1 MKFVPPVVVKG
12 KVYLPNQD
20 GTVAVFGLLPAP
32 VADFSLAVSPSAR
45 AIAAGQ
51 SGTFEVAVTASG
63 GFGDSVALS
72 AVGQP
77 AGTTISFAPASI
89 NGAGSSTMVVSLP
102 PDVADGTYPVTIQ
115 GSSGTSV
122 RSATLRIA
130 TGPVRAIGVSFVGSS
145 IVPMAATESAGVVPQ
160 TNWNNAVGASQTSDL
175 ALVDA
180 SGNPTTATVTWSSAG
195 TWLTPITDQPGN
207 RRLMKGYLDTTSA
220 SSTTVS
226 VAGLPQQTYDVY
238 VYVDGDN
245 KTYDRSAT
253 YAISGPGIG
262 AATVSV
268 TDAAAANFG
277 TTFTRASNS
286 SGNYVKFTV
295 AASGFKLTATPT
307 LPASGTRRA
316 PVNGIQVVPAA
327 PPVPDFTLAA
337 SPAARAV
344 APGGSVTY
352 SLAID
357 PVNGLTAPVALT
369 LGDVPAGLTAT
380 LSSSTVNGPA
390 TATLRIDTTS
400 ATPIG
405 MSSLT
410 ITGTSG
416 DLIHQATVTL
426 SVAPPPTQSASAIG
440 IRFAGSSTASMG
452 ASDSAGVVPMTHWNN
467 APAAVRTTPLA
478 LNNQAG
484 DATAATVTWTANG
497 VWSTPTPDQ
506 PGNVRLMKGYLD
518 TSTTSTT
525 TVTVAGLSAG
535 AYDVY
540 VYVDGDNH
548 EFTRTGIY
556 SLAVSGGIATAVKA
570 TDVALVN
577 FSGTFTRAA
586 DSTGNYIKFT
596 IVGGGFTLTAAPGA
610 STNTTRRAPV
620 NAIEIVPQ

>member
-1 MKFVPPVVVKG
+1 MTANGGSQGTGIVWASMPTSQDGVHGPVAGILRAYDAETLREIWNSEQNAARDRIGTLMKFVPPVVVKG

-20 GTVAVFGLLPAP
+20 GAVAVFGLLPAP

-122 RSATLRIA
+122 RSATLRIT

-145 IVPMAATESAGVVPQ
+145 TVPMAATESAGVVPQ
-160 TNWNNAVGASQTSDL
+160 TNWNNAAGASRTSDL

-253 YAISGPGIG
+253 YTISGPGIG

-268 TDAAAANFG
+268 TDAAAPTSG
-277 TTFTRASNS
+277 PRSRAPSNS

-327 PPVPDFTLAA
+327 PPVPDFT
-337 SPAARAV
+337 
-344 APGGSVTY
+344 
-352 SLAID
+352 
-357 PVNGLTAPVALT
+357 
-369 LGDVPAGLTAT
+369 
-380 LSSSTVNGPA
+380 
-390 TATLRIDTTS
+390 
-400 ATPIG
+400 
-405 MSSLT
+405 
-410 ITGTSG
+410 
-416 DLIHQATVTL
+416 
-426 SVAPPPTQSASAIG
+426 
-440 IRFAGSSTASMG
+440 
-452 ASDSAGVVPMTHWNN
+452 
-467 APAAVRTTPLA
+467 
-478 LNNQAG
+478 
-484 DATAATVTWTANG
+484 
-497 VWSTPTPDQ
+497 
-506 PGNVRLMKGYLD
+506 
-518 TSTTSTT
+518 
-525 TVTVAGLSAG
+525 
-535 AYDVY
+535 
-540 VYVDGDNH
+540 
-548 EFTRTGIY
+548 
-556 SLAVSGGIATAVKA
+556 
-570 TDVALVN
+570 
-577 FSGTFTRAA
+577 
-586 DSTGNYIKFT
+586 
-596 IVGGGFTLTAAPGA
+596 
-610 STNTTRRAPV
+610 TRRVTCRSSRCSRRVGHIFARHRSREWICARPSR
-620 NAIEIVPQ
+620 